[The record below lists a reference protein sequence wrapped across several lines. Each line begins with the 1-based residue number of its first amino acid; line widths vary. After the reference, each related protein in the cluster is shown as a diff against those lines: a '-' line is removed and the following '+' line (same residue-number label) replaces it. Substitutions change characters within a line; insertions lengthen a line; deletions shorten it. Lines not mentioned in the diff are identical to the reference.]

1 MKIKKAAWKFPFN
14 LTRTY
19 KYKINK
25 TDENYVTVHNRD
37 LTLTTKFLGKQLRCH
52 KGKVVGK
59 LLVTKQHLG
68 FKLGSFFTTKVLG
81 DRIAYRKKQKALMK
95 KNKNKQKLIAAKP
108 KK

>member
-52 KGKVVGK
+52 KGKAVGK
-59 LLVTKQHLG
+59 LRINKQHLG
-68 FKLGSFFTTKVLG
+68 YKLGEFFITKILG
-81 DRIAYRKKQKALMK
+81 ERISYRKKQKLLAK
-95 KNKNKQKLIAAKP
+95 KTKSKQKLL

>member
-14 LTRTY
+14 LTRTH
-19 KYKINK
+19 KYKMTK

-52 KGKVVGK
+52 KGKVIGK
-59 LLVTKQHLG
+59 LRINKQHIG
-68 FKLGSFFTTKVLG
+68 YKLGEFFITKILG
-81 DRIAYRKKQKALMK
+81 DRISYRKKQKLLAK
-95 KNKNKQKLIAAKP
+95 KTKNKQKLL